1 MDARVRAARVSIISN
16 ISLVLG
22 KLMIGYGIHSVSV
35 MSEAI
40 HSGLD
45 LVAALIAYFSV
56 RVASKPAD
64 AEHQYG
70 HGKVENI
77 SGTIEALLIFVAA
90 LWIIYEAVR
99 RLMTGGHL
107 VTSALAGAAVMAGA
121 SLVNYL
127 VANFL
132 FRVARET
139 ESVALD
145 ADAWHLRTD
154 VYTSVGVLVGLLALQ
169 LTGFHWLDPVV
180 ALVVAAMIIKTA
192 YSLSREALLP
202 LMDTSLPAEEEQI
215 IKEIIARHAD
225 QYVEFHKLRTRK
237 SGRERQIDLH
247 LVVPR
252 YEHIDYVHD
261 LCEHISDEIKAS
273 LPYTHVLIHA
283 EPCTSIRD
291 CTVCRECPEQE
302 KQPSRAKYREGWR

>member
-22 KLMIGYGIHSVSV
+22 KLIIGYLIHSVSV

-56 RVASKPAD
+56 QIASKPAD
-64 AEHQYG
+64 AGHQYG

-90 LWIIYEAVR
+90 LWIIYEALR
-99 RLMTGGHL
+99 RLLTGSHP
-107 VTSALAGAAVMAGA
+107 VTGALAGVAVMTGA
-121 SLVNYL
+121 SLINFLVSNY
-127 VANFL
+127 L
-132 FRVARET
+132 FRVARAT
-139 ESVALD
+139 ESIALD

-154 VYTSVGVLVGLLALQ
+154 VYTSVGVLLGLLALQ
-169 LTGFHWLDPVV
+169 FTGFYWLDPAV

-192 YSLSREALLP
+192 YDLSREALLP
-202 LMDTSLPAEEEQI
+202 LMDTSLPEEEEEI
-215 IKEIIARHAD
+215 IKDIIARHAGE
-225 QYVEFHKLRTRK
+225 YVEFHKLRTRK
-237 SGRERQIDLH
+237 AGRERQIDLH

-252 YEHIDYVHD
+252 YKHIDDVHA
-261 LCEHISDEIKAS
+261 LCEHISDEIKAY
-273 LPYTHVLIHA
+273 LPYTDILIHA

-291 CTVCRECPEQE
+291 CPVCQDCPEKE
-302 KQPSRAKYREGWR
+302 KQPSRAKYEI